1 MAKKFSTG
9 LSPTSSPSLSKT
21 STESLQNQEY
31 DDERNAETFNSP
43 LIRDLR
49 QEMGLKGG
57 EEIMGLRTMSLE
69 ELEKKL
75 LKRKEPEGRVE
86 KDDIQSASPP
96 PPGMG
101 KVNLGQPASSSRLL
115 FSAQINMEN
124 DKFKGFMNLYDRE
137 LVTKIHISQLRTEQ
151 PLIEDFYYQALVRK
165 KRDKREEE
173 GSDRS
178 HFLPL
183 PRMTEHARQRRAQA
197 TPGGLDMKDL
207 KRALGTLTTVS
218 SRKPRLRMAPP
229 EHKSINIDAGNA
241 VMLIEACYVH
251 VLIIEDVLLRGE
263 QDGME
268 PETKSQ
274 TINDAYQNISKF
286 IGNPDRL
293 AVILSW
299 PKGRRLV
306 GKALRL
312 LHSTKGFGRIVLE
325 SLTSALPLLPFV
337 RDATNKPS
345 SDVEHFVDVVMT
357 PLVPVLVQLTW
368 IDLFATLNTILDN
381 SLLDWVCKTKAGLV
395 FTCIILSRLELL
407 KNTDPESDDA
417 TRFSTYYMDKIYQ
430 ALSDHLSEFF
440 AFLPTQKIEPG
451 MKPATSVTSHSYYIW
466 QFMALLALNMED
478 ERKRAIVLEL
488 RERILAIV
496 AQGERSEVK
505 HLNVFLNALGLDA
518 EQLK

>member
-1 MAKKFSTG
+1 MGKKFSTG
-9 LSPTSSPSLSKT
+9 LSPTSSPSPSKV
-21 STESLQNQEY
+21 STGSLLNQEY
-31 DDERNAETFNSP
+31 DDERNAETFDSP

-49 QEMGLKGG
+49 QEMGLRGK
-57 EEIMGLRTMSLE
+57 EEVTGLRAMSLE
-69 ELEKKL
+69 ELERKL
-75 LKRKEPEGRVE
+75 MKRQETEE
-86 KDDIQSASPP
+86 KIENDDLPSTSPP

-101 KVNLGQPASSSRLL
+101 GVNLGQAAPSRLL
-115 FSAQINMEN
+115 FSAQVNMEN

-165 KRDKREEE
+165 GRDKRHEE
-173 GSDRS
+173 GNDRS

-207 KRALGTLTTVS
+207 RKALGTITTGS
-218 SRKPRLRMAPP
+218 SRKPRLRMTPP
-229 EHKSINIDAGNA
+229 EHKAFNIDAGNA
-241 VMLIEACYVH
+241 VMLIEACYTH
-251 VLIIEDVLLRGE
+251 VLTIEDVLLREE

-268 PETKSQ
+268 PESKSQ
-274 TINDAYQNISKF
+274 IINDAYQDISKY

-312 LHSTKGFGRIVLE
+312 LHSTKGFGRIVME

-368 IDLFATLNTILDN
+368 IDLFATLNSILDN

-395 FTCIILSRLELL
+395 FTCIVLSRLELL

-430 ALSDHLSEFF
+430 TLSDHLSEFF
-440 AFLPTQKIEPG
+440 AFLPAAKNEPG
-451 MKPATSVTSHSYYIW
+451 MKPAPSVTSHSYYIW
-466 QFMALLALNMED
+466 QFMALLALNIED

-496 AQGERSEVK
+496 AEGERSEVK